1 MWISLGLSLVFVLF
15 LVFDGLL
22 GYVRQ
27 CSSIW
32 KVFTYY
38 FLNFLPFLLFL
49 FLDYIIYILV
59 FLMVST
65 DFLAWSPLPF
75 LLFNVFI
82 VDNVYSSIF
91 KFADSFFL
99 SSQCAVEYFL
109 IPEFLFDFVTV
120 SVFLLLKYTWWF
132 VVILAW
138 F

>member
-1 MWISLGLSLVFVLF
+1 MFRCGSLGLSFLAFVLF

-22 GYVRQ
+22 GYVHQ
-27 CSSIW
+27 CSSVW

-38 FLNFLPFLLFL
+38 FLNFLPFLSFFC

-91 KFADSFFL
+91 KFGDSFFL

-120 SVFLLLKYTWWF
+120 SMFLLLKYT
-132 VVILAW
+132 
-138 F
+138 